1 MPHPHHPLLVPPFL
15 HLRPGL
21 TMHCPRDWG
30 LGHLFPVAGVVPGLL
45 PGHKAV
51 GALKLYLLPS
61 LNPGG
66 LGGCP
71 PVFLTEQIRLP
82 ETFWQHDFS
91 QGGGVSTLVFHV
103 EM

>member
-1 MPHPHHPLLVPPFL
+1 
-15 HLRPGL
+15 
-21 TMHCPRDWG
+21 MHCPRDWG

-45 PGHKAV
+45 LGHEVV
-51 GALKLYLLPS
+51 GHQNFYLLPS

-91 QGGGVSTLVFHV
+91 QEGGGVLFHIGLPCGNV
-103 EM
+103 GDLIRVDIQNVLI